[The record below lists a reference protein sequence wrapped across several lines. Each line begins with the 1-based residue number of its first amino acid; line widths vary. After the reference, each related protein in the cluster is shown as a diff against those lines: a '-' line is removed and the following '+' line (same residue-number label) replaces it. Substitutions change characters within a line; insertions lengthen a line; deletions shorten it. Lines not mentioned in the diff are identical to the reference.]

1 MPVRHCEAFVLRTYR
16 VGEADKIVVFLT
28 RELGKVRGFAKGARR
43 PRSRFGA
50 SLEVGTEVALTFFEK
65 EVQELV
71 SVDRCDIVRSD
82 FLRLGDPLV
91 ACTLAYFTDLV
102 DAFAPEREPNQ
113 KLYRLVKAAMA
124 SLVGGGEPE
133 QTARYFEAWLL
144 RLGGFY
150 PRRKTCASC
159 GARLALKGA
168 RYQVEE
174 HRLVCRRCSRDRG
187 VVLSSETLEFL
198 QRVWQQAPQSLP
210 QPVQK
215 HVLGELEV
223 LHQKLI
229 TQQIEKELRSHQVL
243 QDLVRIERKR

>member
-16 VGEADKIVVFLT
+16 VGEADKIVVFLS
-28 RELGKVRGFAKGARR
+28 RELGKLRGFAKGARR

-82 FLRLGDPLV
+82 FLRLGDPIV
-91 ACTLAYFTDLV
+91 TCTLAYFTDLV
-102 DAFAPEREPNQ
+102 DAFAPEREPNA

-124 SLVGGGEPE
+124 SLVDGAEPE

-150 PRRKTCASC
+150 PRRKSCASC
-159 GARLALKGA
+159 GVDLAMRGA
-168 RYQVEE
+168 CYKVEE
-174 HRLVCRRCSRDRG
+174 YRLVCRRCSESG
-187 VVLSSETLEFL
+187 VILSPVTLEFL
-198 QRVWQQAPQSLP
+198 QRVWSEPPQSIP
-210 QPVQK
+210 APERRQ
-215 HVLGELEV
+215 VLGELSV

-229 TQQIEKELRSHQVL
+229 AQQIEKELGSYQVL
-243 QDLVRIERKR
+243 QDLMRLERKR

>member
-16 VGEADKIVVFLT
+16 VGEADKVVVFLT

-65 EVQELV
+65 EAQELI

-82 FLRLGDPLV
+82 FSSLGDPLV

-102 DAFAPEREPNQ
+102 DAFAPEREPNA

-124 SLVGGGEPE
+124 SLVGGGEPD
-133 QTARYFEAWLL
+133 QIARYFEAWLL

-150 PRRKTCASC
+150 PRRKSCASC
-159 GARLALKGA
+159 GRRLARRGA
-168 RYQVEE
+168 RYHVEE
-174 HRLVCRRCSRDRG
+174 HRLVCRHCSDAG
-187 VVLSSETLEFL
+187 GSLSPETLEFL
-198 QRVWQQAPQSLP
+198 QRIWNEPPQSLP
-210 QPVQK
+210 PPVKTQ
-215 HVLGELEV
+215 VLGELAV

-229 TQQIEKELRSHQVL
+229 TQQLEKELRSYQVL

>member
-50 SLEVGTEVALTFFEK
+50 SLEIGTEVALTFFEK
-65 EVQELV
+65 EAQELI

-82 FLRLGDPLV
+82 FSRLGDPLV

-102 DAFAPEREPNQ
+102 DAFAPEREPNA

-124 SLVGGGEPE
+124 SLVGGAEPE

-150 PRRKTCASC
+150 PRRKSCASC
-159 GARLALKGA
+159 GSRLARQGA
-168 RYQVEE
+168 RYHVEE
-174 HRLVCRRCSRDRG
+174 HRLVCRRCSDAG
-187 VVLSSETLEFL
+187 VSLSPETLGFL
-198 QRVWQQAPQSLP
+198 QRIWNEPPQSLP
-210 QPVQK
+210 PPLRKQ
-215 HVLGELEV
+215 VLGELEV

-229 TQQIEKELRSHQVL
+229 TQQLEKELRSHQVL

>member
-16 VGEADKIVVFLT
+16 VGEADKVVVFLT
-28 RELGKVRGFAKGARR
+28 RELGKLRGFAKGARR

-50 SLEVGTEVALTFFEK
+50 SLEVGTEVELTFYEK

-102 DAFAPEREPNQ
+102 DAFAPEREPNA
-113 KLYRLVKAAMA
+113 KLYRLLKAAMA
-124 SLVGGGEPE
+124 SLVGGAEPE

-150 PRRKTCASC
+150 PRRKSCESC
-159 GARLALKGA
+159 GTELVRQGA
-168 RYQVEE
+168 RYLVEE
-174 HRLVCRRCSRDRG
+174 HRLVCRRCGDAG
-187 VVLSSETLEFL
+187 VVLSPETLEFL
-198 QRVWQQAPQSLP
+198 QRIWQEPPQSLP
-210 QPVQK
+210 RPVGIQ
-215 HVLGELEV
+215 VLGELAV

-229 TQQIEKELRSHQVL
+229 TQQLEKELRSYQVL
-243 QDLVRIERKR
+243 QDLERVERKR

>member
-65 EVQELV
+65 EVQDLV

-82 FLRLGDPLV
+82 FSRLGDPLV

-102 DAFAPEREPNQ
+102 DAFTPEREPNA

-124 SLVGGGEPE
+124 SLVGGAEPE
-133 QTARYFEAWLL
+133 LTSRYFEAWLL

-150 PRRKTCASC
+150 PRRKSCSSC
-159 GARLALKGA
+159 GGELARKGA
-168 RYQVEE
+168 RYHVEE
-174 HRLVCRRCSRDRG
+174 HRLVCSRCGDVG
-187 VVLSSETLEFL
+187 VRLSAATLEFL
-198 QRVWQQAPQSLP
+198 QRIWREPPHALP
-210 QPVQK
+210 PPVGRQ
-215 HVLGELEV
+215 VLGELEV
-223 LHQKLI
+223 LHHKLI
-229 TQQIEKELRSHQVL
+229 TQQIEKELSSYQVL
-243 QDLVRIERKR
+243 QDLVRLEQKR

>member
-1 MPVRHCEAFVLRTYR
+1 M
-16 VGEADKIVVFLT
+16 GEADKIVVFLS
-28 RELGKVRGFAKGARR
+28 RELGKLRGFAKGARR

-82 FLRLGDPLV
+82 FLRLGDPIV
-91 ACTLAYFTDLV
+91 TCTLAYFTDLV
-102 DAFAPEREPNQ
+102 DAFAPEREPNA

-124 SLVGGGEPE
+124 SLVDGAEPE

-150 PRRKTCASC
+150 PRRKSCASC
-159 GARLALKGA
+159 GAELAVRGA
-168 RYQVEE
+168 RYKVEE
-174 HRLVCRRCSRDRG
+174 YRLVCGRCSEAG
-187 VVLSSETLEFL
+187 VILSPATLEFL
-198 QRVWQQAPQSLP
+198 QRVWSEPPQSIP
-210 QPVQK
+210 PPVRRQ
-215 HVLGELEV
+215 VLGELSV

-229 TQQIEKELRSHQVL
+229 AQQIEKELGSYQVL
-243 QDLVRIERKR
+243 QDLMRLERKR